1 MDLGGLFGVA
11 ASFLK
16 KFWPCAWEILGQV
29 QHLFGRTARQSQDG
43 EVNGVGWGIREKR
56 EDRAP
61 ETKLGFAGKRVRNC

>member
-1 MDLGGLFGVA
+1 M
-11 ASFLK
+11 
-16 KFWPCAWEILGQV
+16 